1 MTQPTT
7 TSPPTTM
14 DDPGFD
20 LDAFYRDLPR
30 RYLGAGALITD
41 AEERVLVVEPAYK
54 ATWEIPGGL
63 VDAGEAPRTACARE
77 LREELGLALVPGRL
91 LVMDHQTLP
100 PPRHDSIMFVYDG
113 GTLADPATIVL
124 QATELRSFRF
134 LPPEDLGSVL
144 NPRLAGRMQD
154 ALRARHEG
162 ILIERQDGAIVAAGG
177 TP

>member
-1 MTQPTT
+1 MTRSISTT
-7 TSPPTTM
+7 TPPATM
-14 DDPGFD
+14 GDPGFD
-20 LDAFYRDLPR
+20 LHAFYRDLPR

-77 LREELGLALVPGRL
+77 LREELGLAIVPGRL

-134 LPPEDLGSVL
+134 LPPEELGGVL
-144 NPRLAGRMQD
+144 PPRLAGRQD
-154 ALRARHEG
+154 ALRARREG
-162 ILIERQDGAIVAAGG
+162 ILIERQNGAIIAAGG
-177 TP
+177 AP

>member
-1 MTQPTT
+1 MTQPATT
-7 TSPPTTM
+7 RTTTTM
-14 DDPGFD
+14 DSPGFD
-20 LDAFYRDLPR
+20 LNAFYHDLPR

-41 AEERVLVVEPAYK
+41 DADRILVVEPTYK
-54 ATWEIPGGL
+54 AIWEIPGGL
-63 VDAGEAPRTACARE
+63 VDAGEAPRVACARE
-77 LREELGLALVPGRL
+77 LREELGLAIVPGRL

-124 QATELRSFRF
+124 QATELRSYRF
-134 LPPEDLGSVL
+134 LPAEELESVL
-144 NPRLAGRMQD
+144 NPRLAGRMQE

-162 ILIERQDGAIVAAGG
+162 ILIERQDGAFVAAGG